1 MQSVSIYDPF
11 ADVFPTLFRGLF
23 DQQPVA
29 GNGNGNG
36 TRQPAGFR
44 VDVRET
50 PDAYTVHADL
60 PGVNK
65 DQIAVEIDGNQ
76 VTIRAE
82 ARQQAEH
89 KEGQRVL
96 RAERFVG
103 QFARSFVLGS
113 ELDEDKSSAKYENG
127 VLELVL
133 PKKQQPAAKRL
144 TIA

>member
-11 ADVFPTLFRGLF
+11 ADVFPTLFRGLL
-23 DQQPVA
+23 DQGGPA
-29 GNGNGNG
+29 NGAS
-36 TRQPAGFR
+36 RQPAGFR

-50 PDAYTVHADL
+50 ADSYLVHADL

-65 DQIAVEIDGNQ
+65 DQIQVEVDGNQ

-82 ARQQAEH
+82 AKQSTEQ

-113 ELDEDKSSAKYENG
+113 ELDDEKANAKYENG
-127 VLELVL
+127 VLEVTL

>member
-23 DQQPVA
+23 DQQPAA
-29 GNGNGNG
+29 GNGNGA
-36 TRQPAGFR
+36 RQPAGFR

-50 PDAYTVHADL
+50 ADAYTVHADL

-82 ARQQAEH
+82 ARQQVEQ

-113 ELDEDKSSAKYENG
+113 ELDEDRSSAKYENG

>member
-23 DQQPVA
+23 DQQPAA
-29 GNGNGNG
+29 GNGNGA
-36 TRQPAGFR
+36 RQPAGFR

-50 PDAYTVHADL
+50 SDAYTVYADL

-82 ARQQAEH
+82 ARQQVEQ

-113 ELDEDKSSAKYENG
+113 ELDDEKANAKYENG
-127 VLELVL
+127 VLEVTL

>member
-29 GNGNGNG
+29 GNGNGA
-36 TRQPAGFR
+36 RQPAGFR

-82 ARQQAEH
+82 ARQQVEQ

-113 ELDEDKSSAKYENG
+113 ELDDEKSVAKYENG
-127 VLELVL
+127 VLEVML

-144 TIA
+144 TIS

>member
-11 ADVFPTLFRGLF
+11 ADVFPTLFRGLL
-23 DQQPVA
+23 DEGRLNA
-29 GNGNGNG
+29 NNG

-44 VDVRET
+44 VDVRE
-50 PDAYTVHADL
+50 PAESYLVHADL

-65 DQIAVEIDGNQ
+65 DQIHVEIDGNQ

-82 ARQQAEH
+82 AKQQVEQ

-113 ELDEDKSSAKYENG
+113 ELDEDRSSAKYENG

>member
-11 ADVFPTLFRGLF
+11 ADVFPTLFRGLL
-23 DQQPVA
+23 DDGRLSAGA
-29 GNGNGNG
+29 GNGA
-36 TRQPAGFR
+36 RQPAGFR

-50 PDAYTVHADL
+50 ADSYLVHADL

-65 DQIAVEIDGNQ
+65 EQIHVEIDGNQ

-82 ARQQAEH
+82 AKQQVEQ

-113 ELDEDKSSAKYENG
+113 ELDEDKSVARYENG
-127 VLELVL
+127 VLEVTL

-144 TIA
+144 TIS